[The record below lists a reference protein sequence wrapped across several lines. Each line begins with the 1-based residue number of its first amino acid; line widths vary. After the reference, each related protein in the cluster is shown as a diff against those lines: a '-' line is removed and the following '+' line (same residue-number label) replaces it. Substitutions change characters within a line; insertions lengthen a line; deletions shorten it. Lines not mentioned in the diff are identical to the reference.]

1 MVTVKIFYEPSQHGV
16 DLFIL
21 PEEKL
26 RQKGIVLPEP
36 PKPIGTYLPAVRS
49 GNILFV
55 SGMIPKITD
64 QPSPK
69 GKVGRDLTPKE
80 GYDAA
85 RLCILNALA
94 VAKAELG
101 SLSQVSRVIKVVGY
115 VASAEGFA
123 DQPLVINGASD
134 LLVDVF
140 GEKGKH
146 ARVSVGVAELP
157 GNVPVE
163 VEVTFEI
170 KGSDTGAEV
179 EEADQAQEDLL
190 TEAEQKTSARRRSR
204 GPYRKAAVSD

>member
-1 MVTVKIFYEPSQHGV
+1 M
-16 DLFIL
+16 

-55 SGMIPKITD
+55 SGMIPKIAG
-64 QPSPK
+64 QPSFPK
-69 GKVGRDLTPKE
+69 GKVGRDLTSQE
-80 GYDAA
+80 GYDVA
-85 RLCILNALA
+85 RLCVLNALA
-94 VAKAELG
+94 AAKMELG
-101 SLSQVSRVIKVVGY
+101 GLDRISRVVKVVGY

-163 VEVTFEI
+163 VEVTFEV
-170 KGSDTGAEV
+170 KGSETGIDV
-179 EEADQAQEDLL
+179 EINHVQEDLL
-190 TEAEQKTSARRRSR
+190 REAEEKASARRRSR
-204 GPYRKAAVSD
+204 GPYRKAAV

>member
-1 MVTVKIFYEPSQHGV
+1 M
-16 DLFIL
+16 

-55 SGMIPKITD
+55 SGMIPKIAG

-69 GKVGRDLTPKE
+69 GKVGRDLTPQE

-85 RLCILNALA
+85 RLCVLNALA
-94 VAKAELG
+94 AAKTELG
-101 SLSQVSRVIKVVGY
+101 SLNQISRVIKVVGY

-134 LLVDVF
+134 MLVDVF
-140 GEKGKH
+140 GEKGRH

-170 KGSDTGAEV
+170 KGSDTDAEV
-179 EEADQAQEDLL
+179 EEVDHVQEDLL
-190 TEAEQKTSARRRSR
+190 KEAEQKSSARRRSR